1 MSHSS
6 FFSAHAIIFTVY
18 ASILSVYLLVDLF
31 LLIGAIRQMAILLWT
46 WIIMAIIWSGLIIVG
61 IVVDGG
67 ANFALNSSTIIKLT
81 SLIFVIWSV
90 FVVFGAISET
100 KQSKKW
106 RRQLEDDLPPSYE
119 ETLKIAFMTTSKWF
133 VLEIR
138 KSSFTNKVHKSHHQS
153 FKNLNAWKWDVFW
166 SLAFPFFRS
175 SFELIRSK
183 LDRQWGRERRDR
195 GKRKRRSNNA
205 SLGT

>member
-18 ASILSVYLLVDLF
+18 ASILSVYLLVDIF

-90 FVVFGAISET
+90 FVVFGAISEI

-106 RRQLEDDLPPSYE
+106 RRQLEDLPPSYE
-119 ETLKIAFMTTSKWF
+119 ETLKIAFMTTSK
-133 VLEIR
+133 
-138 KSSFTNKVHKSHHQS
+138 
-153 FKNLNAWKWDVFW
+153 
-166 SLAFPFFRS
+166 
-175 SFELIRSK
+175 
-183 LDRQWGRERRDR
+183 
-195 GKRKRRSNNA
+195 
-205 SLGT
+205 